1 MRKRQ
6 NPQTQTLNPKLKPQ
20 TPNSNPKL
28 KPQTPNL
35 KGRERSKRGLRHVER
50 SEQQREHGT
59 VHYATER
66 CCRREQSCSRT
77 GDVESDVEGRVPG

>member
-6 NPQTQTLNPKLKPQ
+6 NPQNQ
-20 TPNSNPKL
+20 TPNPKL

-77 GDVESDVEGRVPG
+77 GDVESEVEGSVQG